1 MSLGFASPIQKST
14 CTLWQP
20 FEPVL
25 GIALLHTAYFNF
37 LPPPFLCYRSSV
49 TYSSHSYTHSVVAA
63 TAETKKFAESNNYGV
78 YAPVET
84 FEAVAGAKYNH
95 LYLSPM

>member
-1 MSLGFASPIQKST
+1 MATLRT
-14 CTLWQP
+14 CVGDCAFTHC
-20 FEPVL
+20 
-25 GIALLHTAYFNF
+25 LLQF
-37 LPPPFLCYRSSV
+37 PPPFLCYRSSV

>member
-1 MSLGFASPIQKST
+1 MATLRT
-14 CTLWQP
+14 CVGDCAFTHC
-20 FEPVL
+20 
-25 GIALLHTAYFNF
+25 LLQLT
-37 LPPPFLCYRSSV
+37 PFLCYRSSV

>member
-1 MSLGFASPIQKST
+1 MTTLRT
-14 CTLWQP
+14 CVGDCAFTHC
-20 FEPVL
+20 
-25 GIALLHTAYFNF
+25 LLQS
-37 LPPPFLCYRSSV
+37 FLCYRSSF
-49 TYSSHSYTHSVVAA
+49 TYSSHAYTHSVVAA

>member
-1 MSLGFASPIQKST
+1 MATLRT
-14 CTLWQP
+14 CVGDCAFTHC
-20 FEPVL
+20 
-25 GIALLHTAYFNF
+25 LLQF
-37 LPPPFLCYRSSV
+37 PPFLCYRSSV

>member
-1 MSLGFASPIQKST
+1 M
-14 CTLWQP
+14 
-20 FEPVL
+20 L

-37 LPPPFLCYRSSV
+37 LCYRSFV

-78 YAPVET
+78 FVPVET

>member
-1 MSLGFASPIQKST
+1 MATLRT
-14 CTLWQP
+14 CVGDCAFTHC
-20 FEPVL
+20 
-25 GIALLHTAYFNF
+25 LLQF
-37 LPPPFLCYRSSV
+37 PPPFL
-49 TYSSHSYTHSVVAA
+49 SSHSYTHSVVAA

>member
-1 MSLGFASPIQKST
+1 MATLRT
-14 CTLWQP
+14 CVRDCAFTHC
-20 FEPVL
+20 
-25 GIALLHTAYFNF
+25 LLQ
-37 LPPPFLCYRSSV
+37 FLCYRSSF